1 MDSDEVRKRK
11 EYAERKVK
19 ERHAALRKEAEER
32 RKQSA
37 EHRESYRVQSVLK
50 REQVLLQKR
59 MQQLNED
66 EERKKATL
74 AKQHEA
80 TSRIAAINKSPKSF
94 AFGSSTP
101 RTLAYLDNLPK
112 SEQQYDKKLR
122 PFEDSSQMASPTST
136 SSTTKMGRTPSTPQ
150 RQPPAA
156 HRPAP
161 AITSMT
167 SSMYVTSSAPPTR
180 HAKTIAKTLVSTTAT
195 SKRLSHGPSMM
206 TQSVYTPSRP
216 ATTTRLSM
224 GPRPLRGSTPTSARP
239 AQSRSTAPIATN
251 NRRSLDLRK
260 PPMPRKSTLGKPE
273 VKKQIPIAVDVPLV
287 DTEETSVVVDE
298 RQSSFEKA
306 IDEEKATAVKSEKS
320 EEHIVAEENKEF
332 LPEDNRNTENLVEV
346 EETVEKLEDNFKEFE
361 PSNDLVSSHNQVQE
375 DNERIE
381 IPTSNDNTHSST
393 LDAAHEDNLELNID
407 PKSVKATVE
416 HDISEKDLVNDI
428 AEEQKEEKIPNEIG
442 EKTSPIETVIHSSN
456 DVEQISPTPDDHSAT
471 KESLKQELLNEE
483 TSESQLGSSANTSL
497 ADELIHIGTDQNES
511 HDVPSKPEVVELE
524 YPLPVEPLTAP
535 AEQSAAE
542 NDLVDVFG
550 NDFINQ
556 NRPQRMVEFDEET
569 DSGKASPTSS
579 ETSSTTD
586 EVTPRNVTDEVKN
599 LAPRVLP
606 IVRSAEDIARKE
618 KEAREAEERKNRLA
632 AILAKSRG
640 MASPMTNTLPPTAAD
655 IKDSTNSLVTSPP
668 TPPSPLPVEQPTSSA
683 NASTDDSAEKAT
695 NESGRSNDVLA
706 RVAAMTNSSTLQ
718 KILQRKQG
726 SNPSLQTSES
736 TGGEIY

>member
-19 ERHAALRKEAEER
+19 ERHAALRKEAGER
-32 RKQSA
+32 RKQTL
-37 EHRESYRVQSVLK
+37 EHRERVQSVLK

-80 TSRIAAINKSPKSF
+80 TSRTAAINKSSPKSF

-122 PFEDSSQMASPTST
+122 PLEDSSQLTSPTST
-136 SSTTKMGRTPSTPQ
+136 SSSTKFGRTTASRP
-150 RQPPAA
+150 PPAA

-161 AITSMT
+161 AMSSMT

-180 HAKTIAKTLVSTTAT
+180 HAKTSIKSSITTTSTTKKA
-195 SKRLSHGPSMM
+195 PVASMM
-206 TQSVYTPSRP
+206 TQSVYTPSSRP
-216 ATTTRLSM
+216 ATTSRLSM
-224 GPRPLRGSTPTSARP
+224 GAAKPNRGATPTSARTNHP
-239 AQSRSTAPIATN
+239 ISSTP
-251 NRRSLDLRK
+251 NRRSMDTRK
-260 PPMPRKSTLGKPE
+260 PPMPRKSILERKQEAKKE
-273 VKKQIPIAVDVPLV
+273 VTPVSDAPV
-287 DTEETSVVVDE
+287 
-298 RQSSFEKA
+298 
-306 IDEEKATAVKSEKS
+306 
-320 EEHIVAEENKEF
+320 
-332 LPEDNRNTENLVEV
+332 VEV
-346 EETVEKLEDNFKEFE
+346 EEESQVETVVVATETSPLVEETTEQETEVLRPETPEVVAQEVPQPEEKPVEVVTEEPKEVEEVHVAPEQTQQDVEETPRADSPAPVAESTVDKVEEEAEKPVEKPEDVIIL
-361 PSNDLVSSHNQVQE
+361 PSE
-375 DNERIE
+375 
-381 IPTSNDNTHSST
+381 
-393 LDAAHEDNLELNID
+393 
-407 PKSVKATVE
+407 TVE
-416 HDISEKDLVNDI
+416 HESVN
-428 AEEQKEEKIPNEIG
+428 EVHEEKPTEI
-442 EKTSPIETVIHSSN
+442 
-456 DVEQISPTPDDHSAT
+456 VESVH
-471 KESLKQELLNEE
+471 QEEEEEEHHEEEHHE
-483 TSESQLGSSANTSL
+483 TSGNTSL
-497 ADELIHIGTDQNES
+497 ADELISIGIDQNMSQDEIM
-511 HDVPSKPEVVELE
+511 PSKPEVVELE
-524 YPLPVEPLTAP
+524 YPLIEEKKVPV
-535 AEQSAAE
+535 AAV

-556 NRPQRMVEFDEET
+556 NQPQRMVEFDEDT

-586 EVTPRNVTDEVKN
+586 EVTPRSVIEEVKV

-606 IVRSAEDIARKE
+606 IVRSAEDMARKE

-655 IKDSTNSLVTSPP
+655 IKDSSPVTTSPP
-668 TPPSPLPVEQPTSSA
+668 SPPRSPQMVAEQPTSSA
-683 NASTDDSAEKAT
+683 ANASTEESADKAT
-695 NESGRSNDVLA
+695 NESGRANDVLA

>member
-32 RKQSA
+32 RKHA
-37 EHRESYRVQSVLK
+37 VEHRERVQSVLK

-80 TSRIAAINKSPKSF
+80 TSRIAAITKSPKSF

-122 PFEDSSQMASPTST
+122 PLEDSSQVTSPSST
-136 SSTTKMGRTPSTPQ
+136 SSTTKMGRITSTPQ
-150 RQPPAA
+150 RPPPAA

-161 AITSMT
+161 AMTSMT

-180 HAKTIAKTLVSTTAT
+180 HAKTIVKSTTT
-195 SKRLSHGPSMM
+195 TTTTKRLSNGPSMM
-206 TQSVYTPSRP
+206 TQSVYTPTSRP

-224 GPRPLRGSTPTSARP
+224 GGRSNRGGTPISARP
-239 AQSRSTAPIATN
+239 TTQSVTSTPVSTN
-251 NRRSLDLRK
+251 NRRSLDSRK
-260 PPMPRKSTLGKPE
+260 PPMPRKSVIGKQE
-273 VKKQIPIAVDVPLV
+273 NKKSDVVLDIPAVQEEQLTSESSPVV
-287 DTEETSVVVDE
+287 ATKTELINHPTENSD
-298 RQSSFEKA
+298 
-306 IDEEKATAVKSEKS
+306 DLAVKIEVSSSEM
-320 EEHIVAEENKEF
+320 N
-332 LPEDNRNTENLVEV
+332 EDDKMPLEKVESVKNLVEV
-346 EETVEKLEDNFKEFE
+346 EKIVEKAEKGHLVSEGSKIVESTSVQPEDAVENVASTDDSNKVNVDNTVEDV
-361 PSNDLVSSHNQVQE
+361 PSNQVGMSSNEQIVINEDEIKVDKKTFVAESPVEIHAEEDGDANAKEVVSPILSESASTNEHEKVIELETPVQE
-375 DNERIE
+375 
-381 IPTSNDNTHSST
+381 
-393 LDAAHEDNLELNID
+393 
-407 PKSVKATVE
+407 VE
-416 HDISEKDLVNDI
+416 
-428 AEEQKEEKIPNEIG
+428 KE
-442 EKTSPIETVIHSSN
+442 
-456 DVEQISPTPDDHSAT
+456 
-471 KESLKQELLNEE
+471 ELLNEE
-483 TSESQLGSSANTSL
+483 TSESHLGSTANTSL
-497 ADELIHIGTDQNES
+497 AEELVNIGVDQNDS
-511 HDVPSKPEVVELE
+511 HEMPSKQEVIELE
-524 YPLPVEPLTAP
+524 YPILDEQKNNVTEPVA
-535 AEQSAAE
+535 SAA

-556 NRPQRMVEFDEET
+556 NRPQRIVEFDEDT

-586 EVTPRNVTDEVKN
+586 EVTPRSVIEEVKPV
-599 LAPRVLP
+599 APRVLP
-606 IVRSAEDIARKE
+606 LVRSAEDMARKE
-618 KEAREAEERKNRLA
+618 KEAKEAEERKNRLA

-655 IKDSTNSLVTSPP
+655 IK
-668 TPPSPLPVEQPTSSA
+668 
-683 NASTDDSAEKAT
+683 
-695 NESGRSNDVLA
+695 ESGRANDVLA

>member
-19 ERHAALRKEAEER
+19 ERHAALRKEAGER
-32 RKQSA
+32 RKQTL
-37 EHRESYRVQSVLK
+37 EHRERVQSVLK

-80 TSRIAAINKSPKSF
+80 TSRTAAINKSSPKSF

-122 PFEDSSQMASPTST
+122 PLEDSSQLTSPTST
-136 SSTTKMGRTPSTPQ
+136 SSSTKFGRTTASRP
-150 RQPPAA
+150 PPAA

-161 AITSMT
+161 AMSSMT

-180 HAKTIAKTLVSTTAT
+180 HAKTSIKSSITTTSTTKKA
-195 SKRLSHGPSMM
+195 PVASMM
-206 TQSVYTPSRP
+206 TQSVYTPSSRP
-216 ATTTRLSM
+216 ATTSRLSM
-224 GPRPLRGSTPTSARP
+224 GAVKPNRGATPTSARTNHP
-239 AQSRSTAPIATN
+239 ISSTP
-251 NRRSLDLRK
+251 NRRSMDTRK
-260 PPMPRKSTLGKPE
+260 PPMPRKSILERKQETKKEVTPVSDAPVVEVVEESQVETVVVATKTSPLVEETTEQETEVLRPETPE
-273 VKKQIPIAVDVPLV
+273 VVAQEVP
-287 DTEETSVVVDE
+287 
-298 RQSSFEKA
+298 QP
-306 IDEEKATAVKSEKS
+306 EEKSVEV
-320 EEHIVAEENKEF
+320 VAEEPK
-332 LPEDNRNTENLVEV
+332 EV
-346 EETVEKLEDNFKEFE
+346 EEVHAAPEEAPLAPEHTQQDVEETPRADSPAPVAESTADKVEQEAEKPVEKPEDVIIP
-361 PSNDLVSSHNQVQE
+361 PSE
-375 DNERIE
+375 
-381 IPTSNDNTHSST
+381 
-393 LDAAHEDNLELNID
+393 
-407 PKSVKATVE
+407 TVE
-416 HDISEKDLVNDI
+416 HESVN
-428 AEEQKEEKIPNEIG
+428 EVHEEKPTEIF
-442 EKTSPIETVIHSSN
+442 
-456 DVEQISPTPDDHSAT
+456 
-471 KESLKQELLNEE
+471 ESVHQEEEEEGHHEEEHRE
-483 TSESQLGSSANTSL
+483 TSGNTSL
-497 ADELIHIGTDQNES
+497 ADELISIGIDQNMSQDEIM
-511 HDVPSKPEVVELE
+511 PSKPEVVELE
-524 YPLPVEPLTAP
+524 YPLIEEKKVPV
-535 AEQSAAE
+535 AAV

-556 NRPQRMVEFDEET
+556 NQPQRMVEFDEDT

-586 EVTPRNVTDEVKN
+586 EVTPRSVIEEVKV

-606 IVRSAEDIARKE
+606 IVRSAEDMARKE

-655 IKDSTNSLVTSPP
+655 IK
-668 TPPSPLPVEQPTSSA
+668 
-683 NASTDDSAEKAT
+683 
-695 NESGRSNDVLA
+695 ESGRANDVLA

-726 SNPSLQTSES
+726 SNPSLQVINSKSLFFNNSFFQTSES